1 MTSTFLLLLFFL
13 GIGLTARS
21 FNNRVRMVLL
31 TGIAVLLVY
40 LYLTS

>member
-13 GIGLTARS
+13 VLGLTARS
-21 FNNRVRMVLL
+21 FNNRVRMLML
-31 TGIAVLLVY
+31 TGIVALLLY